1 VPNEKLVLIIEDNED
16 DVFMLQHAIRKAG
29 ITNPIHVVRTGEDA
43 IAYLAGADRY
53 SDWNR
58 FPLPSIVLLDLKLP
72 GLSGLDV
79 LAWIRKTSGLQNL
92 RVTILT
98 GAPFGQQIKQ
108 ASELGANWFTTK
120 PVDHRNLIEMMKTF
134 RLHWLEL
141 SQAPQVSRLPHPAE
155 ENHPS
160 YRQAER

>member
-1 VPNEKLVLIIEDNED
+1 VPNEKLVLIVEDNED
-16 DVFMLQHAIRKAG
+16 DVFMLQHAFRKAG

-58 FPLPSIVLLDLKLP
+58 FPLTSIVLLDLKLP

-98 GAPFGQQIKQ
+98 GASFGQQIKQ
-108 ASELGANWFTTK
+108 ASELANCAKSFVTREGVERSVK
-120 PVDHRNLIEMMKTF
+120 GYV
-134 RLHWLEL
+134 
-141 SQAPQVSRLPHPAE
+141 APKVGLLWPEWIKQ
-155 ENHPS
+155 
-160 YRQAER
+160 